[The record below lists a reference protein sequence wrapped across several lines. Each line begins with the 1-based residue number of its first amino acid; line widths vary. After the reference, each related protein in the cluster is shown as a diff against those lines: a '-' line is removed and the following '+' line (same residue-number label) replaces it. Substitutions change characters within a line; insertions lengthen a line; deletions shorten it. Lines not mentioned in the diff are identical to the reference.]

1 MRQINKEKIGDR
13 IAELR
18 RDKGLSQA
26 EFANKMGVSL
36 ASVCMWEQNKRE
48 PRLPL
53 RDALCDFFNVDM
65 NYLMG
70 KTDIKNAYQSRGVMI
85 KMFNIEDSKLEDDY
99 IVDTMI
105 LPELFAVDKNC
116 FAEMIEKS
124 NVTKFGIMD
133 DSVVILKESA
143 ALFNKAIQ
151 LFELDGKYCLKKV
164 TLKGNTVYLEDDDGT
179 MVFNNRND
187 LKVIGVCS
195 FIINKSN
202 FH

>member
-1 MRQINKEKIGDR
+1 MEKIGTR

-18 RDKGLSQA
+18 REKGLSQI
-26 EFANKMGVSL
+26 EFAQVMGVSL

-53 RDALCDFFNVDM
+53 RDALCDYFNVDM
-65 NYLMG
+65 NYLTG
-70 KTDIKNAYQSRGVMI
+70 KSDIKNAYQSKGIMI
-85 KMFNIEDSKLEDDY
+85 KMYNIEDASLEDEY

-116 FAEMIEKS
+116 FAEMIEES
-124 NVTKFGIMD
+124 NMIKYGIANN
-133 DSVVILKESA
+133 SVVILKESA

-164 TLKGNTVYLEDDDGT
+164 TLKGNTVYLEDDKEKL
-179 MVFNNRND
+179 VF
-187 LKVIGVCS
+187 K
-195 FIINKSN
+195 NKSDVTPIGKCVIAMIN
-202 FH
+202 E